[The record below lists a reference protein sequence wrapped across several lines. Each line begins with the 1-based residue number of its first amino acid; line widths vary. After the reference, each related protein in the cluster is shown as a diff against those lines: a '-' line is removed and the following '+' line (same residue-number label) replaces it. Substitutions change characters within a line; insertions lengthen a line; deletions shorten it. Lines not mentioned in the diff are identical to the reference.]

1 MKLEHHVLFW
11 DKESYEKALK
21 CIRKKVYK
29 NKKIDGF
36 ILLPF
41 HSLVKYIEDF
51 TTYAM
56 LTKAGLIQQKRHEF
70 NNWKELD
77 EALEKIDLEKSL
89 GVWGKFIIQMK

>member
-1 MKLEHHVLFW
+1 MRIETHILFW
-11 DKESYEKALK
+11 DKESYGKALK

-29 NKKIDGF
+29 DKKIDGF

-56 LTKAGLIQQKRHEF
+56 LTKSGLIQQKRHEF
-70 NNWKELD
+70 NNWEDLEKV
-77 EALEKIDLEKSL
+77 LEKIDLEKFL
-89 GVWGKFIIQMK
+89 GIWGKFIIQMK